1 MKKYPLLEI
10 CVETREAAVAAERG
24 GADRIELCEDLRVG
38 GVTPS
43 ADLIRATRSQV
54 HIPIFVMIRPR
65 SGDFCYSTREFIVMI
80 RAIAMAKQSGMDGV
94 VLGLLHADRR
104 VDIERTRE
112 LAEQSRPLPVTF
124 HRAFDDTPNLSQALE
139 DVIAAGAARILTA
152 GGKASAEEGGGAV
165 AGLVDAARNRIGIL
179 PGGGISGVNIERVLE
194 CTRAREFHSGLSSV
208 LPFPQTDHVAF
219 EAEVR
224 KLAELLRRH
233 PIERQR

>member
-1 MKKYPLLEI
+1 
-10 CVETREAAVAAERG
+10 
-24 GADRIELCEDLRVG
+24 
-38 GVTPS
+38 
-43 ADLIRATRSQV
+43 
-54 HIPIFVMIRPR
+54 
-65 SGDFCYSTREFIVMI
+65 
-80 RAIAMAKQSGMDGV
+80 
-94 VLGLLHADRR
+94 
-104 VDIERTRE
+104 
-112 LAEQSRPLPVTF
+112 
-124 HRAFDDTPNLSQALE
+124 
-139 DVIAAGAARILTA
+139 VIAAGAARILTA

-179 PGGGISGVNIERVLE
+179 PGGGISGVNIERVLQ